1 MDRQVGHGQQ
11 RRWVMVSTGG
21 GLWSARVVG
30 SSGGLWSAA
39 AVGRGLQ
46 LQLFIL
52 STSAI
57 I

>member
-1 MDRQVGHGQQ
+1 
-11 RRWVMVSTGG
+11 MVSIGG
-21 GLWSARVVG
+21 GLWSARVVS

-46 LQLFIL
+46 QQLFIL